1 MANKKVLI
9 IEDKEPQR
17 MAIHESLAVRGFEVY
32 SAGRVI
38 EARQLAEEHWK
49 ELDVAVL
56 DMRLED
62 PDEPNTTG
70 ADIGIEFRMA
80 KNSFPPESL
89 IYSAYAEIDYY
100 RLALKLGVAVY
111 LSKAEDTL
119 LDVVRHVRVLALRR
133 ALNGEN
139 PVTADKVA
147 RIAAQSE
154 SRSEAIVKFC
164 QEIMK
169 PEFESCLGPPFVVLF
184 STGNHTQNCADNGG
198 LPQGSSQ
205 FYHTLQALAHGK
217 GNLTEPFILE
227 VGELETPTDPDTEKL
242 YEKLNLAAFIPLSIS
257 QEFRLSIGILQENE
271 HQTPVPEDARALC
284 KVLAQYLRPTVLE
297 NMLSIWSQWTEL
309 RTTRSSMAKA
319 CLFVGQELED
329 MLPTKDNGGVSI
341 SEDSL
346 GRLRNLAA
354 DLNDTGQLLAHLES
368 RRWNNKSEPVSLRE
382 VAEVTWGWITQA
394 EERPERSFKVE
405 GDCNFE
411 ADRGDLEIAISRLL
425 QWFAQ
430 RRPLTPF
437 DEEPLIS
444 VKCGEGDAGPTI
456 IFEDRSQRLNKKLR
470 ADMFAPFT
478 QAVPIPFEREAE
490 HQESNETALETSD
503 TKRKPVGRYL
513 PLYLAKMLVEGRY
526 HGTLEDRSDEDD
538 LKDLSYRHRIVMQFP
553 RGAKHV

>member
-1 MANKKVLI
+1 MAKKKVLI
-9 IEDKEPQR
+9 IEDREPQR
-17 MAIHESLAVRGFEVY
+17 VAIHESLAVRGFEVY
-32 SAGRVI
+32 SAGRVA
-38 EARQLAEEHWK
+38 EARRLAEEHWK

-70 ADIGIEFRMA
+70 ADIGIEFRMR
-80 KNSFPPESL
+80 KDSFPPESL

-111 LSKAEDTL
+111 LSKSEDNL

-164 QEIMK
+164 QDIMK
-169 PEFESCLGPPFVVLF
+169 PEFESCLGAPFVVLF
-184 STGNHTQNCADNGG
+184 SKGNHTQNCADNGG
-198 LPQGSSQ
+198 LPQGSSP

-217 GNLTEPFILE
+217 GNLTEPFVLE
-227 VGELETPTDPDTEKL
+227 VGELETPTDPEAGKL

-271 HQTPVPEDARALC
+271 QQTPVPEDARALC

-309 RTTRSSMAKA
+309 RTARSSMAKA

-329 MLPTKDNGGVSI
+329 MLPTKDNGDVSV
-341 SEDSL
+341 SRESL
-346 GRLRNLAA
+346 VRLWDLAA

-368 RRWNNKSEPVSLRE
+368 RRWNDKSESISLRE
-382 VAEVTWGWITQA
+382 VAEVAWGWITQMEKNSEA
-394 EERPERSFKVE
+394 EFSVE
-405 GDCNFE
+405 GDCIVV
-411 ADRGDLEIAISRLL
+411 ADRSDLDIAVSRLL
-425 QWFAQ
+425 HWFAQ
-430 RRPLTPF
+430 RRDSTPF
-437 DEEPLIS
+437 GEERLVS
-444 VKCGEGDAGPTI
+444 VVCKEDPNGATV
-456 IFEDRSQRLNKKLR
+456 IFEDRSQRLNRRLR

-478 QAVPIPFEREAE
+478 QAVPVPFAYGVDVLKPEAVPGE
-490 HQESNETALETSD
+490 ASYTHT
-503 TKRKPVGRYL
+503 GRYL

-526 HGTLEDRSDEDD
+526 HGTLEDHSDDD
-538 LKDLSYRHRIVMQFP
+538 DIKDRTYGHRIVMRFP
-553 RGAKHV
+553 PNGKVD